1 MVETICRLG
10 SDDVGIRCNR
20 HGQDRQHGYFGN
32 RDLDLSG
39 TLIAGGVLLQAG
51 ILVDRFVAI
60 GSVICVRKGHRCRLR
75 SLDAGLCDAER
86 LSEKHPCRK
95 KAADCKTNSGT
106 AKNH

>member
-1 MVETICRLG
+1 
-10 SDDVGIRCNR
+10 
-20 HGQDRQHGYFGN
+20 
-32 RDLDLSG
+32 
-39 TLIAGGVLLQAG
+39 
-51 ILVDRFVAI
+51 
-60 GSVICVRKGHRCRLR
+60 VICVRKGHRCRLR